1 MDGQFLFN
9 NSVFYAQTQ
18 KDKGPLSEQLPLPSY
33 ALPPVH
39 FPSISTPSKTTT
51 LALSTPSSERKRRFA
66 AAEQKFDSET
76 EVKRKKLEF
85 GLWNDAMNFVEQMHR
100 VWELRRIFGCIAT
113 RRKCVNN
120 TSQS

>member
-18 KDKGPLSEQLPLPSY
+18 QDKGPLSEQLPLPSY
-33 ALPPVH
+33 VLPPVR
-39 FPSISTPSKTTT
+39 FPSISTPSKTA

-85 GLWNDAMNFVEQMHR
+85 GLWNDAMNFVEQMHK
-100 VWELRRIFGCIAT
+100 V
-113 RRKCVNN
+113 
-120 TSQS
+120 